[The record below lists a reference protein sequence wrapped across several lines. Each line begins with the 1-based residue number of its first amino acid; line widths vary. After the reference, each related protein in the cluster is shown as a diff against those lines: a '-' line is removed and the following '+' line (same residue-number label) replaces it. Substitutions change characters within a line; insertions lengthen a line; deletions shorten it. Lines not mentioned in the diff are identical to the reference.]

1 MSDVPRDGS
10 EAESSLADD
19 VSLSNCD
26 PLVARRTVQRFI
38 EHKIRYDGYDLVG
51 ERLSDVRL

>member
-1 MSDVPRDGS
+1 MSGVPCDGS

-38 EHKIRYDGYDLVG
+38 EHKIRYDVYDLVG

>member
-10 EAESSLADD
+10 EAESSLADH

-26 PLVARRTVQRFI
+26 PLVARRIVQRFI
-38 EHKIRYDGYDLVG
+38 EHKIRYDGYDLVR
-51 ERLSDVRL
+51 ERLSGVRL

>member
-1 MSDVPRDGS
+1 MSDVSRDRP
-10 EAESSLADD
+10 EVASSLAHD

>member
-10 EAESSLADD
+10 EAESSLADY

-26 PLVARRTVQRFI
+26 PVVARRIVQRFI
-38 EHKIRYDGYDLVG
+38 EHKIHYDGYDLVG

>member
-38 EHKIRYDGYDLVG
+38 EHKIRYDGYDLVR